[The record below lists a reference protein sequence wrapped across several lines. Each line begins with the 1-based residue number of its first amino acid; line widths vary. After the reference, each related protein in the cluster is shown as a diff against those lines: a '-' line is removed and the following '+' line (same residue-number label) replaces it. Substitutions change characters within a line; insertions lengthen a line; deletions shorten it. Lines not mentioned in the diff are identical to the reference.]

1 MNGNQTTPPFQ
12 SGLQVKPAVFDVLET
27 KALVTE
33 RHESDRSSSII
44 MKKAESQHVQWSV
57 ANFPTVGD
65 DKVPTPKSPAVNPA
79 QDPLNSGE
87 EENLDAMET
96 LSADPVEPAS
106 PCPLCEDKEAKMALQ
121 LEAMEAKMGGPIL
134 EAVENLD
141 DAIFQMSRQMH
152 LDVVTLATQM
162 AQTILQREVDL
173 DSEVLIQNVERAVK
187 TAGSIQSA
195 VIQCHPDDLTLLE
208 SHMPRLKE
216 AASPKLVDLSFEKDA
231 DMLRGGCR
239 IRFPEGSVDA
249 RLDSQLTH
257 LSEAVRSTL
266 LGPRSPEGDEA

>member
-27 KALVTE
+27 KAPVME
-33 RHESDRSSSII
+33 RHDSDRSSSII
-44 MKKAESQHVQWSV
+44 MTKAESQHVQWSV
-57 ANFPTVGD
+57 ANFPTVDGPM
-65 DKVPTPKSPAVNPA
+65 VTTP
-79 QDPLNSGE
+79 QDPVVHAEQVPVTRDE
-87 EENLDAMET
+87 EGINETET
-96 LSADPVEPAS
+96 LNADPVESAG
-106 PCPLCEDKEAKMALQ
+106 PCPLCEETEAKMALQ
-121 LEAMEAKMGGPIL
+121 LEAMEAKLGGPVL

-141 DAIFQMSRQMH
+141 DAVFQMSRQMH

-162 AQTILQREVDL
+162 AQTILQREVEL

-195 VIQCHPDDLTLLE
+195 AIQCHPDDLSLLE
-208 SHMPRLKE
+208 AHMPRLKE
-216 AASPKLVDLSFEKDA
+216 AASPKLVDLSLEKDT
-231 DMLRGGCR
+231 DMMRGGCR

-257 LSEAVRSTL
+257 LAEAVRSTL